1 MWRQA
6 ASPASDVRNN
16 PFILLKLS
24 AVRGWRQIGSEIALR
39 KSNDLGEEINMTEQ
53 GWQAGFLDKFSP
65 PIREKLLSLAEGF
78 RFKAGKDIISEG
90 DFSDYVYIL
99 KSGRVAVEINMPPKG
114 RRTIRTGEAGD
125 MISWSA
131 LVQPHR
137 ATASL
142 RAVQDTE
149 ALGIK
154 GELLIVEAHKDCQLG
169 FELYRALTEVIAG
182 RLSATRLQFVNVYA
196 IG

>member
-1 MWRQA
+1 
-6 ASPASDVRNN
+6 
-16 PFILLKLS
+16 
-24 AVRGWRQIGSEIALR
+24 
-39 KSNDLGEEINMTEQ
+39 MTEQ
-53 GWQAGFLDKFSP
+53 RWHGSFLDKFSP
-65 PIREKLLSLAEGF
+65 QVREKLLSFAEPF
-78 RFKAGKDIISEG
+78 RFKAGEDIISEG
-90 DFSDYVYIL
+90 NHSEYLFVIT
-99 KSGRVAVEINMPPKG
+99 SGRVAVEISMPPKG
-114 RRTIRTGEAGD
+114 RRTIRTGEPGD

-182 RLSATRLQFVNVYA
+182 RLSATRLQFVNVYSVS
-196 IG
+196 

>member
-1 MWRQA
+1 
-6 ASPASDVRNN
+6 
-16 PFILLKLS
+16 
-24 AVRGWRQIGSEIALR
+24 
-39 KSNDLGEEINMTEQ
+39 MTEQ
-53 GWQAGFLDKFSP
+53 RWHGSFLDKFSP
-65 PIREKLLSLAEGF
+65 QVREKLLSFAEPF
-78 RFKAGKDIISEG
+78 RFKAGEDIISEG
-90 DFSDYVYIL
+90 NHSEYLFVIT
-99 KSGRVAVEINMPPKG
+99 SGRVAVEISMPPKG
-114 RRTIRTGEAGD
+114 RRTIRTGEPGD

-182 RLSATRLQFVNVYA
+182 RLSATRLQFMDVYSV
-196 IG
+196 G